1 MKKPPYEFV
10 LDALEPLELRIKPMF
25 GAYAVYHADKILM
38 ILRKKAKADN
48 DTGVWFGLPDEH
60 IVEIKKEFPILKDL
74 TLFGKSP
81 TAWQVLRE
89 SELEFEET
97 IQTFCKLIKKGDHRI
112 GRIPK
117 PKPIKKKSKIVP
129 KKIKVKDNNR

>member
-10 LDALEPLELRIKPMF
+10 LDALEPLELRVKPMF

-38 ILRKKAKADN
+38 ILRKKANADK
-48 DTGVWFGLPDEH
+48 DTGVWLGIPDEF
-60 IVEIKKEFPILKDL
+60 VLEIKKEFPILKDL
-74 TLFGKSP
+74 TLFGTRP

-97 IQTFCKLIKKGDHRI
+97 VQAFCKLIKKGDHRI